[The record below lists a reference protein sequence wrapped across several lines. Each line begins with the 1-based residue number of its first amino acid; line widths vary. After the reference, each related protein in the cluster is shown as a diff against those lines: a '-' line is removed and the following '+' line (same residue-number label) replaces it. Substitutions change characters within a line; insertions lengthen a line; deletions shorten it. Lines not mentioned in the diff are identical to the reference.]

1 MMAVDGGWGPHFCK
15 DGSTVFRI
23 WAPAESSLKLDIDG
37 RQVVMERQDEGWFA
51 VRLDHQ
57 PVGALYCYVLSDGRR
72 VPDPASRYQ
81 PLGVDGPSLLCAS
94 DRFSWKQS
102 GWCGRPWEEAVFYE
116 LHVGTFT
123 REGTYAAALEH
134 LSELAEAG
142 FTAIEL
148 MPIAQFP
155 GRWGWGYDGVFQ
167 FAPHNAY
174 GTPDDLRRLV
184 DAAHQCGL
192 MVFLDV
198 VYNHFGP
205 EGNFLPHYAPG
216 FFHSENPTPWGSR
229 IAFEEPAVRSYFIGN
244 VLHWL
249 EAYRFDGLRLDAVDQ
264 IVDVGTPHILQEISE
279 TVHTAFTD
287 RHVHLVV
294 ENPGNG
300 GDLLVANE
308 TGHRL
313 FAADWNDEF
322 HHAMHVAVT
331 GEAEGHYAPY
341 KDRPW
346 KQVKQALAKGYLNQ
360 GKATVGSALRNSA
373 CLPPTAFVHFLQN
386 HDQVGNR
393 ALGDRLH
400 TSLEPK
406 VHRLL
411 TEILFLSPQIPLVF
425 MGDEHLSDRPFRF
438 FADYSGDLAADIHRN
453 RFKEAENFGG
463 YPAGAGPENIVDPNG
478 WTTFTSSKLD
488 WANLEVPERQDWRAF
503 MTHLIETRRR
513 FVIPLLANARSYA
526 GAIVSET
533 DTELFVDWRLN
544 DGLLQLRANAS
555 DNPCTLDADLGD
567 LIYASCPDGKRDVI
581 PAWSTLL
588 FVRPSGSFAH
598 EAGS

>member
-1 MMAVDGGWGPHFCK
+1 M
-15 DGSTVFRI
+15 
-23 WAPAESSLKLDIDG
+23 
-37 RQVVMERQDEGWFA
+37 
-51 VRLDHQ
+51 
-57 PVGALYCYVLSDGRR
+57 
-72 VPDPASRYQ
+72 
-81 PLGVDGPSLLCAS
+81 
-94 DRFSWKQS
+94 WKQT
-102 GWCGRPWEEAVFYE
+102 GWRGRPWEEAVFYE

-123 REGTYAAALEH
+123 PKGTYTAAIEH
-134 LSELAEAG
+134 LPRLAEIG

-174 GTPDDLRRLV
+174 GTPDDLKRLV

-205 EGNFLPHYAPG
+205 EGNFLPHYGPG
-216 FFHSENPTPWGSR
+216 FFHSEDPTPWGSR
-229 IAFEEPAVRSYFIGN
+229 IAFDEPAVRSYFIRN

-249 EAYRFDGLRLDAVDQ
+249 QEYRFDGLRLDAVDQ
-264 IVDVGTPHILQEISE
+264 IVDAGTPHILQEISD
-279 TVHTAFTD
+279 TVDATFTD
-287 RHVHLVV
+287 RQVHLVV
-294 ENPGNG
+294 ENPSNG
-300 GDLLVANE
+300 GDLLVADE

-331 GEAEGHYAPY
+331 GEAEGHYVPY

-360 GKATVGSALRNSA
+360 GKTTVGSALPNSA

-406 VHRLL
+406 VHPPL

-438 FADYSGDLAADIHRN
+438 FANYSGDLGADIHRN

-463 YPAGAGPENIVDPNG
+463 YPAGAGPEDIVDPND
-478 WTTFTSSKLD
+478 WTAFTGSKLD
-488 WANLEVPERQDWRAF
+488 WSILDAPEREDWRAF
-503 MTHLIETRRR
+503 MTRLIDIRRQY
-513 FVIPLLANARSYA
+513 VVPLLANAQGYA
-526 GAIVSET
+526 GTIVSET
-533 DTELFVDWRLN
+533 DAELFVDWRLEG
-544 DGLLQLRANAS
+544 GLLQLRANAT
-555 DNPCTLDADLGD
+555 DEPRDLGGDLGD
-567 LIYASCPDGKRDVI
+567 LVYASYRDGERDTV
-581 PAWSTLL
+581 PAWSTCLL
-588 FVRPSGSFAH
+588 VRYPANMNN
-598 EAGS
+598 EARCSCPTTATPPT

>member
-1 MMAVDGGWGPHFCK
+1 MKRACGWGPQFCE
-15 DGSTVFRI
+15 DGSTVFRL
-23 WAPAESSLKLDIDG
+23 WAPAESTLALEIDG
-37 RQVVMERQDEGWFA
+37 RRIAMERQDDGWFA
-51 VRLDHQ
+51 VRLDSQ
-57 PVGALYCYVLSDGRR
+57 PVGALYGFVLFDGRR
-72 VPDPASRYQ
+72 VPDPASRFQ
-81 PLGVDGPSLLCAS
+81 PLGIDGPSLLCGPDCFAWRQA
-94 DRFSWKQS
+94 D
-102 GWCGRPWEEAVFYE
+102 WCGRPWEEAVFYE

-123 REGTYAAALEH
+123 RDGTYDAAIEH
-134 LSELAEAG
+134 LPRLAEMG

-174 GTPDDLRRLV
+174 GTPDELKRLV

-216 FFHSENPTPWGSR
+216 FFHSEDPTPWGSR
-229 IAFEEPAVRSYFIGN
+229 IAFDEPAVRSYFIGN

-249 EAYRFDGLRLDAVDQ
+249 QEYRFDGLRLDAVDQ
-264 IVDVGTPHILQEISE
+264 IVDAGTPHILQEIS
-279 TVHTAFTD
+279 HTADATFTD
-287 RHVHLVV
+287 RQVHLVV
-294 ENPGNG
+294 ENPSNG
-300 GDLLVANE
+300 GDLLVADE

-346 KQVKQALAKGYLNQ
+346 KQVKQALAKGYLKQ
-360 GKATVGSALRNSA
+360 GKTTVGSALPNSA

-411 TEILFLSPQIPLVF
+411 TEILLPHLV
-425 MGDEHLSDRPFRF
+425 MPAHHDVRESDINMRRLHGN
-438 FADYSGDLAADIHRN
+438 FAAA
-453 RFKEAENFGG
+453 AERG
-463 YPAGAGPENIVDPNG
+463 PADFE
-478 WTTFTSSKLD
+478 
-488 WANLEVPERQDWRAF
+488 
-503 MTHLIETRRR
+503 
-513 FVIPLLANARSYA
+513 
-526 GAIVSET
+526 
-533 DTELFVDWRLN
+533 
-544 DGLLQLRANAS
+544 GLLLTPGVGARTVQALALVAEVVHGAPCRFSDPARFSLAHGGKDRHPFPVPLKVNDETIGVMKSAVRKARLGVEEELQALKRLDEQSRQLERYVTGPDLKEIVAGEFRRSAAIDGRSVFGWERDFGKSNS
-555 DNPCTLDADLGD
+555 DD
-567 LIYASCPDGKRDVI
+567 
-581 PAWSTLL
+581 
-588 FVRPSGSFAH
+588 
-598 EAGS
+598 

>member
-1 MMAVDGGWGPHFCK
+1 MMRACSWGPQFCE
-15 DGSTVFRI
+15 DGSTVFRL
-23 WAPAESSLKLDIDG
+23 WAPAESTLALEIDG
-37 RQVVMERQDEGWFA
+37 RRIAMKRQDDGWFA
-51 VRLDHQ
+51 VRLENQ
-57 PVGALYCYVLSDGRR
+57 PVGALYGFVLSDGRR
-72 VPDPASRYQ
+72 VPDPASRFQ
-81 PLGVDGPSLLCAS
+81 PLGVDGPSLLCGPDCFAWRQA
-94 DRFSWKQS
+94 D
-102 GWCGRPWEEAVFYE
+102 WCGRPWEEAVFYE

-123 REGTYAAALEH
+123 RDGTYDAAIEH
-134 LSELAEAG
+134 LPRLAEMG

-155 GRWGWGYDGVFQ
+155 GRWGWGYDGVLQ

-174 GTPDDLRRLV
+174 GTPDDLKRLV

-205 EGNFLPHYAPG
+205 EGNFLAHYAPG
-216 FFHSENPTPWGSR
+216 FFHSEDPTPWGSR
-229 IAFEEPAVRSYFIGN
+229 IAFDEPAVRSYFIGN

-249 EAYRFDGLRLDAVDQ
+249 QEYRFDGLRLDAVDQ
-264 IVDVGTPHILQEISE
+264 IVDAGTPHILQEISD
-279 TVHTAFTD
+279 TVDATFTD
-287 RHVHLVV
+287 RQVHLVV
-294 ENPGNG
+294 ENPSNG
-300 GDLLVANE
+300 GDLLVADE

-313 FAADWNDEF
+313 FAGDWNDEF

-360 GKATVGSALRNSA
+360 GKTTVGSALPNSA

-463 YPAGAGPENIVDPNG
+463 YPAGAGPEDIVDPNG
-478 WTTFTSSKLD
+478 WATFTKSKLD
-488 WANLEVPERQDWRAF
+488 WANLDVPEQRDWRAF
-503 MTHLIETRRR
+503 ITRLIETRRR
-513 FVIPLLANARSYA
+513 FVVPLLANARGCA

-533 DTELFVDWRLN
+533 DAELFVDWRLN
-544 DGLLQLRANAS
+544 GGLLQLRANTS
-555 DNPCTLDADLGD
+555 EEPRTFGADLGD
-567 LIYASCPDGKRDVI
+567 LVYASGPDGKRDVI
-581 PAWSTLL
+581 AAWSTLL
-588 FVRPSGSFAH
+588 FVRPSGIFAH

>member
-1 MMAVDGGWGPHFCK
+1 MKAVGGGWGPHFCK
-15 DGSTVFRI
+15 DGSTEFRL
-23 WAPAESSLKLDIDG
+23 WAPAESSLTLEIDG
-37 RQVVMERQDEGWFA
+37 HQVAMARQDEGWFA

-72 VPDPASRYQ
+72 VPDPASRFQ
-81 PLGVDGPSLLCAS
+81 PLGVDGPSLLCAPDS
-94 DRFSWKQS
+94 FVWEQT
-102 GWCGRPWEEAVFYE
+102 GWCGRPWEEAVFCE

-123 REGTYAAALEH
+123 REGTFTAAIEH
-134 LSELAEAG
+134 LPRLAEIG

-167 FAPHNAY
+167 YAPHNAY
-174 GTPDDLRRLV
+174 GTPDDLRRFI
-184 DAAHQCGL
+184 DAAHKYGL

-216 FFHSENPTPWGSR
+216 FLHSEDPTPWGSR
-229 IAFEEPAVRSYFIGN
+229 IAFDEAAVRSYFIGN

-249 EAYRFDGLRLDAVDQ
+249 QAYRFDGLRFDAVDQ
-264 IVDVGTPHILQEISE
+264 IVDAGRPHILQEISD
-279 TVHTAFTD
+279 TVHASCRD

-294 ENPGNG
+294 ENPSNG
-300 GDLLVANE
+300 GDLVAADEN
-308 TGHRL
+308 GHRL

-331 GEAEGHYAPY
+331 GEADGHYAPY

-346 KQVKQALAKGYLNQ
+346 RQIKQALAQGYLHQ
-360 GKATVGSALRNSA
+360 GKTTVGSALPHPASLA
-373 CLPPTAFVHFLQN
+373 PTAFVHFLQN
-386 HDQVGNR
+386 HDQIGNR

-400 TSLEPK
+400 ASLDAK

-411 TEILFLSPQIPLVF
+411 TEMLFLSPQIPLVF

-463 YPAGAGPENIVDPNG
+463 YPAEAGPEDIVDPND
-478 WTTFTSSKLD
+478 WMTFTGSKLD
-488 WANLEVPERQDWRAF
+488 WVNLDVPECEDWRAF
-503 MTHLIETRRR
+503 MTRLLEIRRR
-513 FVIPLLANARSYA
+513 FVVPLLANAQGYA
-526 GAIVSET
+526 GTIVSET
-533 DTELFVDWRLN
+533 DLELFVDWRLN
-544 DGLLQLRANAS
+544 GGVLQLRANAS
-555 DNPCTLDADLGD
+555 DKTCGIGGDLGD
-567 LIYASCPDGKRDVI
+567 LVYASCPDGERHTV
-581 PAWSTLL
+581 PAWSTRL
-588 FVRPSGSFAH
+588 FVRYPANLDS
-598 EAGS
+598 EAGP

>member
-1 MMAVDGGWGPHFCK
+1 MMPVGGGWGPHFCK
-15 DGSTVFRI
+15 DSSTVFRL

-37 RQVVMERQDEGWFA
+37 RQVAMKRQDEGWFA

-72 VPDPASRYQ
+72 VPDPASRFQ
-81 PLGVDGPSLLCAS
+81 PLGVDGPSLLCAP
-94 DRFSWKQS
+94 DRFAWKQT
-102 GWCGRPWEEAVFYE
+102 GWRGRPWEEAVFYE

-123 REGTYAAALEH
+123 REGTYTAAIEH
-134 LSELAEAG
+134 LPGLAEIG

-174 GTPDDLRRLV
+174 GTPEDLRCFV
-184 DAAHQCGL
+184 DAAHKSGL

-229 IAFEEPAVRSYFIGN
+229 IAFDEPAVRSYFIGN

-249 EAYRFDGLRLDAVDQ
+249 QEYRFDGLRLDAVDE
-264 IVDVGTPHILQEISE
+264 IVDVGTPHILQEISD
-279 TVHTAFTD
+279 TVHAAFTD

-294 ENPGNG
+294 ENPSNG
-300 GDLLVANE
+300 GDLLAANE
-308 TGHRL
+308 NGHRL

-322 HHAMHVAVT
+322 HHAVHVAVT
-331 GEAEGHYAPY
+331 GEADGHYAPY
-341 KDRPW
+341 KERPW
-346 KQVKQALAKGYLNQ
+346 RQIKQALTEGYLNQ
-360 GKATVGSALRNSA
+360 GKATVGSV
-373 CLPPTAFVHFLQN
+373 LPHPASLAPTAFVHFLQN

-400 TSLEPK
+400 ASLDPK
-406 VHRLL
+406 IHRLL
-411 TEILFLSPQIPLVF
+411 TEILFLAPQIPLVF

-463 YPAGAGPENIVDPNG
+463 YPTGAGPEGIVDPND

-488 WANLEVPERQDWRAF
+488 RSNLDVPEREDWHAF
-503 MTHLIETRRR
+503 MTLLLDIRRR
-513 FVIPLLANARSYA
+513 FVVPLLANAQGYA
-526 GAIVSET
+526 GTILSET

-544 DGLLQLRANAS
+544 GGLLQLRANAS
-555 DNPCTLDADLGD
+555 DEPRDLGGDLGD
-567 LIYASCPDGKRDVI
+567 LVYASCPDEERDTL
-581 PAWSTLL
+581 PAWSTRL
-588 FVRPSGSFAH
+588 FIRYPANMNN
-598 EAGS
+598 EAGP

>member
-1 MMAVDGGWGPHFCK
+1 M
-15 DGSTVFRI
+15 FRL
-23 WAPAESSLKLDIDG
+23 WAPAESTLKLNIDG
-37 RQVVMERQDEGWFA
+37 RQVAMDRQDDGWFA
-51 VRLDHQ
+51 VRLDSQ
-57 PVGALYCYVLSDGRR
+57 PVGALYGFVLSDGRR
-72 VPDPASRYQ
+72 VPDPASRFQ
-81 PLGVDGPSLLCAS
+81 PLGVDGPSLLCGPDCFAWRQT
-94 DRFSWKQS
+94 D
-102 GWCGRPWEEAVFYE
+102 WCGRPWEEAVFYE

-123 REGTYAAALEH
+123 RDGTYDAAIEH
-134 LSELAEAG
+134 LPRLAEMG

-155 GRWGWGYDGVFQ
+155 GRWGWGYDGVFH

-174 GTPDDLRRLV
+174 GTPDDLRGFV
-184 DAAHQCGL
+184 DAAHKCGL

-205 EGNFLPHYAPG
+205 DGNFLPHYAPG

-229 IAFEEPAVRSYFIGN
+229 IAFDEPAVRSYFIGN

-249 EAYRFDGLRLDAVDQ
+249 QEYRFDGLRLDAVDQ
-264 IVDVGTPHILQEISE
+264 IVDVGTPHILQEISD
-279 TVHTAFTD
+279 TVHAAFTD
-287 RHVHLVV
+287 RQVHLVV

-300 GDLLVANE
+300 GDLLVADE

-322 HHAMHVAVT
+322 HHALHVAVT

-341 KDRPW
+341 KERPW
-346 KQVKQALAKGYLNQ
+346 RQVKQALAEGYLNK
-360 GKATVGSALRNSA
+360 GKTTIGFVLPHPTS
-373 CLPPTAFVHFLQN
+373 LPPTAFVHFLQN

-400 TSLEPK
+400 ASLEPK

-438 FADYSGDLAADIHRN
+438 FADYTGDLAADIHRN

-463 YPAGAGPENIVDPNG
+463 YPAGAGPKDILDPND
-478 WTTFTSSKLD
+478 WTTFTGSKLD
-488 WANLEVPERQDWRAF
+488 WTNLDVPEREKWRLF
-503 MTHLIETRRR
+503 MTRLIEIRRR
-513 FVIPLLANARSYA
+513 SVVPLLANAQGYA
-526 GAIVSET
+526 ATMISET
-533 DTELFVDWRLN
+533 DTELFIDWRLN
-544 DGLLQLRANAS
+544 GGLLQLRANAS
-555 DNPCTLDADLGD
+555 DEPCALGAGLGD
-567 LIYASCPDGKRDVI
+567 LVYAGCPDGERDVV

-588 FVRPSGSFAH
+588 FVRPSVNLRD
-598 EAGS
+598 EARS

>member
-1 MMAVDGGWGPHFCK
+1 M
-15 DGSTVFRI
+15 FRL
-23 WAPAESSLKLDIDG
+23 WAPAESTLKLNIDG
-37 RQVVMERQDEGWFA
+37 RQVAMDRQDDGWFA
-51 VRLDHQ
+51 VRLDSQ
-57 PVGALYCYVLSDGRR
+57 PVGALYGFVLSDGRR
-72 VPDPASRYQ
+72 VPDPASRFQ
-81 PLGVDGPSLLCAS
+81 PLGVDGPSLLCGPDCFAWRQT
-94 DRFSWKQS
+94 D
-102 GWCGRPWEEAVFYE
+102 WCGRPWEEAVFYE

-123 REGTYAAALEH
+123 RDGTYDAAIEH
-134 LSELAEAG
+134 LPRLAEMG

-155 GRWGWGYDGVFQ
+155 GRWGWGYDGVFH

-174 GTPDDLRRLV
+174 GTPDDLRGFV
-184 DAAHQCGL
+184 DAAHKCGL

-205 EGNFLPHYAPG
+205 DGNFLPHYAPG

-229 IAFEEPAVRSYFIGN
+229 IAFDEPAVRSYFIGN

-249 EAYRFDGLRLDAVDQ
+249 QEYRFDGLRLDAVDQ
-264 IVDVGTPHILQEISE
+264 IVDVGTPHILQEISD
-279 TVHTAFTD
+279 TVHAAFTD
-287 RHVHLVV
+287 RQVHLVV

-300 GDLLVANE
+300 GDLLVADE

-322 HHAMHVAVT
+322 HHALHVAVT

-341 KDRPW
+341 KERPW
-346 KQVKQALAKGYLNQ
+346 RQVKQALAEGYLNK
-360 GKATVGSALRNSA
+360 GKTTIGFVLPHPTS
-373 CLPPTAFVHFLQN
+373 LPPTAFVHFLQN

-400 TSLEPK
+400 ASLEPK

-438 FADYSGDLAADIHRN
+438 FADYTGDLAADIHRN

-463 YPAGAGPENIVDPNG
+463 YPAGAGPKDILDPND
-478 WTTFTSSKLD
+478 WTTFTGSKLD
-488 WANLEVPERQDWRAF
+488 WTNLDVPEREKWRLF
-503 MTHLIETRRR
+503 MTRLIEIRRR
-513 FVIPLLANARSYA
+513 SVVPLLANAQGYA
-526 GAIVSET
+526 ATMISET
-533 DTELFVDWRLN
+533 DTELFIDWRLN
-544 DGLLQLRANAS
+544 GGLLQLRANAS
-555 DNPCTLDADLGD
+555 DEPCALGAGLGD
-567 LIYASCPDGKRDVI
+567 LVYASGPDGERDVV

-588 FVRPSGSFAH
+588 FVRPSVNLRD
-598 EAGS
+598 EARS

>member
-1 MMAVDGGWGPHFCK
+1 MMAVDGGWGPRFCK
-15 DGSTVFRI
+15 DGSTVFRL

-72 VPDPASRYQ
+72 VPDPASRFQ

-94 DRFSWKQS
+94 DRFSWKQT

-123 REGTYAAALEH
+123 REGTYTAAIEH
-134 LSELAEAG
+134 LSGLAEIG

-249 EAYRFDGLRLDAVDQ
+249 QAYRFDGLRLDAVDQ
-264 IVDVGTPHILQEISE
+264 IADAGTPHILQEISD

-294 ENPGNG
+294 ENPSNG
-300 GDLLVANE
+300 GDLLAADEN
-308 TGHRL
+308 GHRL

-322 HHAMHVAVT
+322 HHAVHVAVT
-331 GEAEGHYAPY
+331 GKAEGHYAPY
-341 KDRPW
+341 KDRAW
-346 KQVKQALAKGYLNQ
+346 RQVKQALAEGYLNQ
-360 GKATVGSALRNSA
+360 GKTTVGSALPHPASLA
-373 CLPPTAFVHFLQN
+373 PTAFVHFLQN

-400 TSLEPK
+400 ASLDPK

-463 YPAGAGPENIVDPNG
+463 YPTGAGPENIVDPND
-478 WTTFTSSKLD
+478 WTAFTGSKLD
-488 WANLEVPERQDWRAF
+488 WSNLDVPEREDWRAF
-503 MTHLIETRRR
+503 MTRLIDIRRQY
-513 FVIPLLANARSYA
+513 VVPLLANAQGYA
-526 GAIVSET
+526 GTIVSET
-533 DTELFVDWRLN
+533 DAELFVDWRLN
-544 DGLLQLRANAS
+544 GGLLQLRANAS
-555 DNPCTLDADLGD
+555 DEPRDVGGDLGD
-567 LIYASCPDGKRDVI
+567 LIYASCRDGERDTV
-581 PAWSTLL
+581 PAWSTCL
-588 FVRPSGSFAH
+588 FVRYPANMDN
-598 EAGS
+598 EAGP

>member
-1 MMAVDGGWGPHFCK
+1 M
-15 DGSTVFRI
+15 FRL
-23 WAPAESSLKLDIDG
+23 WAPAESTLALEIDG
-37 RQVVMERQDEGWFA
+37 RQVAMERQDDGWFA
-51 VRLDHQ
+51 VRLDNQ
-57 PVGALYCYVLSDGRR
+57 PVGALYGFVLSDGRR
-72 VPDPASRYQ
+72 VPDPASRFQ
-81 PLGVDGPSLLCAS
+81 PLGVDGPSLLCGPDCFAW
-94 DRFSWKQS
+94 RQAN
-102 GWCGRPWEEAVFYE
+102 WCGRPWEEAVFYE

-123 REGTYAAALEH
+123 RDGSYDAAIEH
-134 LSELAEAG
+134 LPRLAEMG

-174 GTPDDLRRLV
+174 GTPDDLKRLV

-192 MVFLDV
+192 MAFLDV

-216 FFHSENPTPWGSR
+216 FFHSEDSTPWGSR
-229 IAFEEPAVRSYFIGN
+229 IAFEEPAVRSYFIEN

-249 EAYRFDGLRLDAVDQ
+249 QAYRFDGLRLDAVDQ
-264 IVDVGTPHILQEISE
+264 IADAGTPHILREISD
-279 TVHTAFTD
+279 TVHATFTD
-287 RHVHLVV
+287 RQVHLVV
-294 ENPGNG
+294 ENPSNG

-308 TGHRL
+308 NGHRL

-341 KDRPW
+341 KQRPW
-346 KQVKQALAKGYLNQ
+346 RLVKHTLAEGYLDQ
-360 GKATVGSALRNSA
+360 GKVTAGSVPPHSA
-373 CLPPTAFVHFLQN
+373 SLPPTAFVHFLQN

-463 YPAGAGPENIVDPNG
+463 YPAGAGPEDIVDPNG

-488 WANLEVPERQDWRAF
+488 WANLDVPERRDWRAF
-503 MTHLIETRRR
+503 MTHLIDTRRR
-513 FVIPLLANARSYA
+513 FVVPLLANARGYA
-526 GAIVSET
+526 GTILSET

-544 DGLLQLRANAS
+544 GGLLQLRANAS
-555 DNPCTLDADLGD
+555 DEPCTVGADIGD
-567 LIYASCPDGKRDVI
+567 LVYASGPNRERDVI
-581 PAWSTLL
+581 PAWSALL
-588 FVRPSGSFAH
+588 FVRPSGSFTD
-598 EAGS
+598 ELGS

>member
-1 MMAVDGGWGPHFCK
+1 MIGVDGWGPHFCK

-57 PVGALYCYVLSDGRR
+57 PVGALYCFVLSDGRR
-72 VPDPASRYQ
+72 VPDPASRFQ
-81 PLGVDGPSLLCAS
+81 PLGVDGPSLLCGPDCFAWRQT
-94 DRFSWKQS
+94 DWR
-102 GWCGRPWEEAVFYE
+102 GRPWEEVVFHE

-123 REGTYAAALEH
+123 REGTYTAAIEH
-134 LSELAEAG
+134 LPGLAEIG

-174 GTPDDLRRLV
+174 GTPEDLRRFI
-184 DAAHQCGL
+184 DAAHKCGL

-205 EGNFLPHYAPG
+205 EGNLLPHYAPG
-216 FFHSENPTPWGSR
+216 FFHSEDPTPWGSR
-229 IAFEEPAVRSYFIGN
+229 IAFDEPAVRSYFIGN

-249 EAYRFDGLRLDAVDQ
+249 QEYRFDGLRLDAVDQ
-264 IVDVGTPHILQEISE
+264 IADVGTPHILQEISD
-279 TVHTAFTD
+279 TVHATFTD
-287 RHVHLVV
+287 RQVHLVV
-294 ENPGNG
+294 ENPSNG
-300 GDLLVANE
+300 GDLLVADE

-322 HHAMHVAVT
+322 HHALHVAVT

-346 KQVKQALAKGYLNQ
+346 KQVTQALAKGYLNQ
-360 GKATVGSALRNSA
+360 GKTTVGSAPNSA
-373 CLPPTAFVHFLQN
+373 SLPPTAFVHFLQN

-400 TSLEPK
+400 ASLDPK

-438 FADYSGDLAADIHRN
+438 FADYSGDLAADIHSN

-463 YPAGAGPENIVDPNG
+463 YPTGAGPEDIVDPND
-478 WTTFTSSKLD
+478 WTSFTGSKLD
-488 WANLEVPERQDWRAF
+488 WSNLDAPEREDWRAF
-503 MTHLIETRRR
+503 MTRLIEIRRR
-513 FVIPLLANARSYA
+513 FVVPLLANAQGYA
-526 GAIVSET
+526 GTIVSDT
-533 DTELFVDWRLN
+533 DAELFVDWRLN
-544 DGLLQLRANAS
+544 GGLLQLRANVS
-555 DNPCTLDADLGD
+555 DEPRDLGRDLGD
-567 LIYASCPDGKRDVI
+567 LVYESGPGGKSDVV
-581 PAWSTLL
+581 PPWSILL
-588 FVRPSGSFAH
+588 FVRPLKNFTH
-598 EAGS
+598 DAGS

>member
-1 MMAVDGGWGPHFCK
+1 M
-15 DGSTVFRI
+15 FRL
-23 WAPAESSLKLDIDG
+23 WAPAESTLKLNIDG
-37 RQVVMERQDEGWFA
+37 RQVAMDRQDDGWFA
-51 VRLDHQ
+51 VRLDSQ
-57 PVGALYCYVLSDGRR
+57 PVGALYGFVLADGRR
-72 VPDPASRYQ
+72 VPDPASRFQ
-81 PLGVDGPSLLCAS
+81 PLGVDGPSLLCGPDCFAWRQT
-94 DRFSWKQS
+94 D
-102 GWCGRPWEEAVFYE
+102 WCGRPWEEAVFYE

-123 REGTYAAALEH
+123 RDGTYDAAIEH
-134 LSELAEAG
+134 LPRLAEMG

-155 GRWGWGYDGVFQ
+155 GRWGWGYDGVFH

-174 GTPDDLRRLV
+174 GTPDDLRGFV
-184 DAAHQCGL
+184 DAAHKCGL

-205 EGNFLPHYAPG
+205 DGNFLPHYAPG

-229 IAFEEPAVRSYFIGN
+229 IAFDEPAVRSYFIGN

-249 EAYRFDGLRLDAVDQ
+249 QEYRFDGLRLDAVDQ
-264 IVDVGTPHILQEISE
+264 IVDVGTPHILQEISD
-279 TVHTAFTD
+279 TVHAAFTD
-287 RHVHLVV
+287 RQVHLVV

-300 GDLLVANE
+300 GDLLVADE

-322 HHAMHVAVT
+322 HHALHVAVT

-341 KDRPW
+341 KERPW
-346 KQVKQALAKGYLNQ
+346 RQVKQALAEGYLNK
-360 GKATVGSALRNSA
+360 GKTTIGFVLPHPTS
-373 CLPPTAFVHFLQN
+373 LPPTAFVHFLQN

-400 TSLEPK
+400 ASLEPK

-438 FADYSGDLAADIHRN
+438 FADYTGDLAADIHRN

-463 YPAGAGPENIVDPNG
+463 YPAGAGPKDILDPND
-478 WTTFTSSKLD
+478 WTTFTGSKLD
-488 WANLEVPERQDWRAF
+488 WTNLDVPEREKWRLF
-503 MTHLIETRRR
+503 MTRLIEIRRR
-513 FVIPLLANARSYA
+513 SVVPLLANAQGYA
-526 GAIVSET
+526 ATMISET
-533 DTELFVDWRLN
+533 DTELFIDWRLN
-544 DGLLQLRANAS
+544 GGLLQLRANAS
-555 DNPCTLDADLGD
+555 DEPCALGAGLGD
-567 LIYASCPDGKRDVI
+567 LVYAGCPDGERDVV

-588 FVRPSGSFAH
+588 FVRPSVNLRD
-598 EAGS
+598 EARS